1 MFFVVVV
8 KKTNTQIT
16 INTCTLGLGENIISV
31 TVKCYAS
38 IIILS
43 YGNVFYDN
51 YVSLR
56 IQEEE
61 SSGASDELAAG
72 VGRMK
77 ISDDSPIFSPETAS
91 TVSSSGEGN
100 GSPRSA
106 ARPRDTFNIFLNQC
120 QIQPLG
126 RPWLDWGEV
135 SVRTRQRYV
144 QRTGEIV
151 AAVLNVISANNAPHL
166 WKALQSSSALN
177 QQLGLHHASLP
188 SETAYL
194 EALAEAYSNA
204 DSWGTRRQVLSV
216 RTGVASFKAISEFI
230 PGLTQYR
237 YTMANLHH
245 VQYGQNA
252 PVPTSESPRLR
263 IDPKQLD
270 HFLGFITSPHF
281 VQDLPFG
288 EKHLQL
294 SSGKIITVPNI
305 IRIMIPERIVMQY
318 KQYCCETNYKPFSRS
333 TMLRILSE
341 CSASVRKSLQGLDY
355 FAAEGARAFGD
366 LASIVEN
373 ISLLRDDGGEW
384 SARIKDT
391 LKAGKFYLK
400 SDYKVHCFVYLF

>member
-1 MFFVVVV
+1 M
-8 KKTNTQIT
+8 
-16 INTCTLGLGENIISV
+16 
-31 TVKCYAS
+31 A
-38 IIILS
+38 
-43 YGNVFYDN
+43 
-51 YVSLR
+51 

-72 VGRMK
+72 VERIK

-100 GSPRSA
+100 GSSSSSV
-106 ARPRDTFNIFLNQC
+106 RPRDTFNIFLNQC

-135 SVRTRQRYV
+135 SIRTRQRYV
-144 QRTGEIV
+144 QRTSEIV
-151 AAVLNVISANNAPHL
+151 AAVLNVISPKNAPDL

-177 QQLGLHHASLP
+177 RQLGLHHASLP
-188 SETAYL
+188 SEAAYL

-204 DSWGTRRQVLSV
+204 TSWDTRRQVLSLM
-216 RTGVASFKAISEFI
+216 TGVASFRAISEFI
-230 PGLTQYR
+230 PGLTEYR
-237 YTMANLHH
+237 YTVANLHR
-245 VQYGQNA
+245 VQYGRNA
-252 PVPTSESPRLR
+252 PVPTKESPRLR

-270 HFLGFITSPHF
+270 HFLGFITSPHL

-294 SSGKIITVPNI
+294 SSGKIITVPNV
-305 IRIMIPERIVMQY
+305 IRTMIPERIVMQY
-318 KQYCCETNYKPFSRS
+318 TQYCCETNYKPFSRR

-341 CSASVRKSLQGLDY
+341 CSASVRQSLQGLDF

-373 ISLLRDDGGEW
+373 VSLLRDDGGEW
-384 SARIKDT
+384 SARIMDT
-391 LKAGKFYLK
+391 LKAGKLYLK
-400 SDYKVHCFVYLF
+400 SDYKVNCFVCLFGIRD